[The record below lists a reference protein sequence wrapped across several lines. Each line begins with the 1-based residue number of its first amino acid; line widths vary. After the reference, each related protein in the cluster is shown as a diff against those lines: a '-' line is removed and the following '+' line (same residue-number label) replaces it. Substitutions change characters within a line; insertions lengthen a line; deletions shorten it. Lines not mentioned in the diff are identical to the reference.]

1 MMEVD
6 AGELLGVAPCTEGM
20 SWTQGKPGTMPV
32 HPIMQENARL
42 RQELAA
48 LRQGVG
54 TMGSLPGI
62 VDFSVDNAGLVSA
75 WGREAERVFGRSA
88 KDIVGRSLVSTIAF
102 TNAGQVK
109 LLGPDPMTE
118 AESLPPLCRT
128 SADAAHRELQSW
140 SSRTSSAFRIL
151 GKGMT
156 LAEKCCWIRSR
167 VRYKASV
174 HLGRP
179 RLWSSLQD
187 VQMGD

>member
-1 MMEVD
+1 
-6 AGELLGVAPCTEGM
+6 
-20 SWTQGKPGTMPV
+20 MPV

-54 TMGSLPGI
+54 TMGSLAGI
-62 VDFSVDNAGLVSA
+62 VDFSVDSAGLVSA
-75 WGREAERVFGRSA
+75 WGREAEQVFGRNA
-88 KDIVGRSLVSTIAF
+88 KDIVGRSLISTIAF

-109 LLGPDPMTE
+109 LLGPNPLTE
-118 AESLPPLCRT
+118 AE
-128 SADAAHRELQSW
+128 SW

-151 GKGMT
+151 GKAMT